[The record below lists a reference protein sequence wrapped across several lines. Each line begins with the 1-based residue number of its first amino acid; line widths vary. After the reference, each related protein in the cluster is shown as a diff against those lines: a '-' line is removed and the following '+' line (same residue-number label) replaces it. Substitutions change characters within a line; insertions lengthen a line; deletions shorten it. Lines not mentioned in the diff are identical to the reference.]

1 MFGHENRWWRKL
13 KKKFLILCDEWLLWV
28 SVGDRWPGDG
38 WCLPN
43 SSALLVIPFSHKH
56 TVTISYHMYICKIKN
71 MTICVY
77 FLIHGTYHLMGV
89 DLIPWPEWLCKPVY
103 LSTCLTHWAKH
114 TVQSKQPWMVAS
126 TGRRPGLQ
134 RQFQKAIGFGKL
146 ISWRV
151 LQGDISWWKWKGRV
165 GVGGDIRKLITSA
178 K

>member
-1 MFGHENRWWRKL
+1 MTSDFFECLWAIADQAMVGVCPILQLCLSSLSATNTQWP
-13 KKKFLILCDEWLLWV
+13 FL
-28 SVGDRWPGDG
+28 
-38 WCLPN
+38 
-43 SSALLVIPFSHKH
+43 
-56 TVTISYHMYICKIKN
+56 TICRCKMTN